1 MYVIL
6 NITKGERLKTIR
18 KQDEI
23 RLFKEIESNSRH
35 SEIARNK
42 IIYAYKYLVKS
53 IANKFYVST
62 LDDDDLMQVGM
73 IAMDEAISR
82 YDFRRG
88 VKFSTFAYPFI
99 KAAIKREIQNNDRCI
114 KIPVHKQEHI
124 SIIERVKQESKG
136 HITNEQIAK
145 ESGIDFEEV
154 KLLEYINKPIS
165 SINNKICDKEYT
177 EFFKDNSI
185 EDIDESLQKKELWN
199 LSENFSEYEKQVL
212 KLRYTEELSYADIGK
227 KLECSREKARQIDNK
242 LLNKYRDMIVG

>member
-1 MYVIL
+1 M
-6 NITKGERLKTIR
+6 KTIS
-18 KQDEI
+18 KQNEI

-53 IANKFYVST
+53 IANKFYAST
-62 LDDDDLMQVGM
+62 LDDDDLMQAGM

-88 VKFSTFAYPFI
+88 VKFSTFAYPFVH
-99 KAAIKREIQNNDRCI
+99 AAIKREIQNNDRCI

-124 SIIERVKQESKG
+124 SIIERAKQEFGG

-145 ESGIDFEEV
+145 GWGIDLEEI

-165 SINNKICDKEYT
+165 SINNKIYDKEYA
-177 EFFKDNSI
+177 EFFKDKNI
-185 EDIDESLQKKELWN
+185 EDNDDKLYRKELWKF
-199 LSENFSEYEKQVL
+199 SENFSEDEKQVL

-227 KLECSREKARQIDNK
+227 KLECSREKVRQIDNK
-242 LLNKYRDMIVG
+242 ILNKYRDMIVG